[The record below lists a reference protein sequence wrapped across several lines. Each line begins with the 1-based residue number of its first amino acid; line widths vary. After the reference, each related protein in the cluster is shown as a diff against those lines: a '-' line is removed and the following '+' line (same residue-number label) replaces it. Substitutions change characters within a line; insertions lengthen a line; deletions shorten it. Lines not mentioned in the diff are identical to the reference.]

1 MMKKRILLLLS
12 ICLIVFSSC
21 SKNIVYDVKLSE
33 AAEAGVFKD
42 SALAGYTDTQKK
54 TYENSEIETI
64 KIGKKEIKA
73 YMIEQ
78 TLKDE
83 EIRNTS
89 YLDENKQIKY
99 IIYSSSNRF
108 IATPYGDNQFLKE
121 ISDSELTEEKLLSY
135 IKSYIFEYVSDFD
148 YVQYT
153 YSCETQ
159 LKCFSDDATWN
170 ENREGFHIS
179 TTENESVKYYVVE
192 FVKYASNIATGSHIR
207 IICDELGNII
217 TFGYLIFDVD
227 WGTPNIDDAI
237 LSDSIENFLKQNIND
252 EYKFISFEIKSQRL
266 IYEDNEIKLHVEVI
280 VALKHLN
287 EEFSTSCSFKL
298 NLNNT

>member
-1 MMKKRILLLLS
+1 MKKFMILLIAIIPLL
-12 ICLIVFSSC
+12 LISSVEFATVIIKNAYYVAVEQVVFPQAYQEVVKEDSGE
-21 SKNIVYDVKLSE
+21 VKLE
-33 AAEAGVFKD
+33 FAAFVYPQ
-42 SALAGYTDTQKK
+42 SATD
-54 TYENSEIETI
+54 
-64 KIGKKEIKA
+64 KEV
-73 YMIEQ
+73 
-78 TLKDE
+78 
-83 EIRNTS
+83 
-89 YLDENKQIKY
+89 
-99 IIYSSSNRF
+99 IYSSSNRF

-135 IKSYIFEYVSDFD
+135 IKSSIFEYVSDFD

-207 IICDELGNII
+207 IICDESGNII

-252 EYKFISFEIKSQRL
+252 EYKYISFEIKSQRL

-298 NLNNT
+298 NLNNTWRKILY